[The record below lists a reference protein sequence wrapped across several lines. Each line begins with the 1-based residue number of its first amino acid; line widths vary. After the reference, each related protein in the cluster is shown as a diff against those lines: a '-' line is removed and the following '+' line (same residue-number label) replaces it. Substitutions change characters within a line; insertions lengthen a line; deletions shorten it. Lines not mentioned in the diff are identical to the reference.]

1 LADEVVPSNV
11 RKAAKGDRPLLLS
24 CDVAI
29 AGGGMVGLSLAAAL
43 GSLPLDVVVIEP
55 VAPDADE
62 QPSFDSRT
70 TALSKGSR
78 RVLVGIGA
86 WAAVGGQATA
96 IRRIH
101 VSEQGAFGTAI
112 LTAEEQGVAALG
124 HTIENRLLGRAL
136 RARVAACARV
146 RLVPAR
152 VARLDGDAG
161 AIRLA
166 TDAGQAVE
174 AKLVVAAD
182 GAQSAV
188 RAALGVGARVDD
200 YGQHAVIA
208 HLDTARFHDYMAY
221 ERFTPAGPL
230 AVLPIGGGRSSV
242 VWTLEPGAAK
252 RALLLDD
259 ATFLS
264 ELQAAFGLRLGRFT
278 RVGRRQAYPLALTQA
293 VRLTAPRAVIIGNA
307 AQSLHPVAGQG
318 FNLALRDVAALAE
331 LLADAR
337 GGDPGAAGLLA
348 RYADWRA
355 PDRRAVIR
363 FTDSLVRGFGVGF
376 GPLRLARGQGLALF
390 DLLRPAKHAFARRT
404 MGLAGR
410 QPRLVRGL
418 PLEDG
423 RA

>member
-1 LADEVVPSNV
+1 MSG
-11 RKAAKGDRPLLLS
+11 KGSLV
-24 CDVAI
+24 C

-43 GSLPLDVVVIEP
+43 GRLPLDVAVIEP

-70 TALSKGSR
+70 TALSNGSR
-78 RVLVGIGA
+78 RVLEGIGA
-86 WAAVGGQATA
+86 WSAIAGQATP

-101 VSEQGAFGTAI
+101 VSERGAFGTAL

-136 RARVAACARV
+136 RVCVAACPRI
-146 RLVPAR
+146 RLIPGR
-152 VARLDGDAG
+152 VARVESDSG

-166 TDAGQAVE
+166 TDAGLAIE
-174 AKLVVAAD
+174 SRLVVAAD
-182 GAQSAV
+182 GAQSSV
-188 RAALGVGARVDD
+188 RSALGVEARVDD
-200 YGQHAVIA
+200 YGQYAVIA
-208 HLDTARFHDYMAY
+208 HLDTARFHDHTAY

-230 AVLPIGGGRSSV
+230 AVLPIGEGRSSI
-242 VWTLEPGAAK
+242 VWTLAPEAAK
-252 RALLLDD
+252 RALALDD
-259 ATFLS
+259 AAFLS

-278 RVGRRQAYPLALTQA
+278 RVGKRQAYPLALTQA
-293 VRLTAPRAVIIGNA
+293 ARLTAPRAVILGNA

-318 FNLALRDVAALAE
+318 FNLALRDVAMLAE

-337 GGDPGAAGLLA
+337 GADPGSAELLA

-355 PDRRAVIR
+355 PDREAVVR
-363 FTDSLVRGFGVGF
+363 FTDSLVRGFGADLA
-376 GPLRLARGQGLALF
+376 PLRLARGHGLFLF
-390 DLLRPAKHAFARRT
+390 DLLRPVKHEFARRT

-418 PLEDG
+418 PLEAG